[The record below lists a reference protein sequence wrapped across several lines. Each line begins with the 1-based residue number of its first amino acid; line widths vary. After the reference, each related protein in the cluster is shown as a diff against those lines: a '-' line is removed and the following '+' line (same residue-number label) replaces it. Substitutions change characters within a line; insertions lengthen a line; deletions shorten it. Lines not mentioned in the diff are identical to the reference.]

1 LFASALSGNLA
12 ASFEQIGNTVPDALL
27 NDDGLALLAA
37 SNTAGEGGAYLNYIL
52 FDENY
57 IPVDYGFQRLDQSAQ
72 GTLAEHQ
79 QLTLVANVKKNGY
92 LYTYVSN
99 ETSNDINA
107 FFDDFKITYT
117 NEVEVIR
124 FTDYYPYGS
133 VMRSEGE
140 KYRFGYQGEFAE
152 QDDETGW
159 NAFELRMYDSKIGTV
174 DGA

>member
-1 LFASALSGNLA
+1 METDQATDEEANFLNVGAVRQIDALYAHSGTASARLNAAEGKIIGPGKSLKVTAGSTVTMEVFAKYGPVGNTTNLSQLAAGLFASALSGNLA
-12 ASFEQIGNTVPDALL
+12 TSFEQIGNTVPDALL

-92 LYTYVSN
+92 LYT
-99 ETSNDINA
+99 
-107 FFDDFKITYT
+107 
-117 NEVEVIR
+117 
-124 FTDYYPYGS
+124 
-133 VMRSEGE
+133 
-140 KYRFGYQGEFAE
+140 
-152 QDDETGW
+152 
-159 NAFELRMYDSKIGTV
+159 
-174 DGA
+174 

>member
-72 GTLAEHQ
+72 GTLAEHPIV
-79 QLTLVANVKKNGY
+79 LV
-92 LYTYVSN
+92 
-99 ETSNDINA
+99 
-107 FFDDFKITYT
+107 
-117 NEVEVIR
+117 
-124 FTDYYPYGS
+124 
-133 VMRSEGE
+133 
-140 KYRFGYQGEFAE
+140 
-152 QDDETGW
+152 
-159 NAFELRMYDSKIGTV
+159 
-174 DGA
+174 